1 MLRKRDGKITLYHK
15 RRKKSLE
22 EKASCNFQQK
32 RDDATTL
39 SLMLGTLPYTQV
51 YVGTFEVFVLAHVA
65 SRISSSPSW
74 IRHPRQ
80 FLPPPAFFV
89 YNYLKVKSARG
100 TPKWNGV
107 LEKKMRTCALK
118 IRDKFSREL
127 DFWLISILCKG
138 GGTTGAIAPLEDTF
152 REAKPPY
159 PAPTHIHSTLIHRYF
174 SVLTSVTCQLFIPIY
189 ALLRYFWSLSRSRWP
204 FCIGFITA

>member
-107 LEKKMRTCALK
+107 LEKKMRTCAFK
-118 IRDKFSREL
+118 NAHNSDMRIEN
-127 DFWLISILCKG
+127 KG
-138 GGTTGAIAPLEDTF
+138 QVFTRVGLLVDLYSVQGRRNHGGYS
-152 REAKPPY
+152 PPRG
-159 PAPTHIHSTLIHRYF
+159 HI
-174 SVLTSVTCQLFIPIY
+174 
-189 ALLRYFWSLSRSRWP
+189 
-204 FCIGFITA
+204 